1 MIQLTYKTAAGET
14 IRQFTPPK
22 GWTLRGLKNDLDRAT
37 AVHGITVRAFMRLD
51 SAQASRAS
59 A

>member
-1 MIQLTYKTAAGET
+1 MIQLTYKTATGEM

-22 GWTLRGLKNDLDRAT
+22 GWTLRDLKNDLDRAT
-37 AVHGITVRAFMRLD
+37 AIH
-51 SAQASRAS
+51 AQASRAS

>member
-1 MIQLTYKTAAGET
+1 MIQLTYRTTSGET
-14 IRQFTPPK
+14 IRQFTPLK
-22 GWTLRGLKNDLDRAT
+22 GWTLRDLKNDLDRAT
-37 AVHGITVRAFMRLD
+37 AVHGITVRAFMRLN